1 MGCTPKNRKASK
13 KWLQKVFPIAP
24 VPELHVYGVCCHTV
38 PFLEGSPLHVDV
50 GSARQVDLAGSFK
63 KRSCLLDIL
72 RFQVLSVLNTHKI
85 CMKHEHI
92 KTVGV

>member
-13 KWLQKVFPIAP
+13 EWLQKGFPIAP
-24 VPELHVYGVCCHTV
+24 VPELRVYGVFCHTV

-63 KRSCLLDIL
+63 NRSCLLDIL
-72 RFQVLSVLNTHKI
+72 
-85 CMKHEHI
+85 
-92 KTVGV
+92 